1 MVNHPINDRASL
13 QEALIANRIPFEVDE
28 DGRILIHGFSKSGT
42 CSFEFV
48 NDRVIALTR
57 YDTITD
63 IENFRDIAL
72 LAFDWFCD
80 YCDREPFKEPHE
92 IWKPIFL
99 DEGWIEI
106 QLVEKIVIKG

>member
-1 MVNHPINDRASL
+1 MVNHPITDRASL
-13 QEALIANRIPFEVDE
+13 QEALTANRIPFEVDE
-28 DGRILIHGFSKSGT
+28 DGRIIIHGFSKSGT

-57 YDTITD
+57 YDTRTD
-63 IENFRDIAL
+63 IEYFRDIAR
-72 LAFDWFCD
+72 LAFDWFWD
-80 YCDREPFKEPHE
+80 YCDRGFGEPHE

-106 QLVEKIVIKG
+106 ELVEKIVIKG

>member
-1 MVNHPINDRASL
+1 MVNHPITDRASL
-13 QEALIANRIPFEVDE
+13 QEALIANRIPFEVDA
-28 DGRILIHGFSKSGT
+28 DGYITIHGFSKSGT

-57 YDTITD
+57 YGTETD
-63 IENFRDIAL
+63 IKEFRDIAL

-80 YCDREPFKEPHE
+80 SVDLDPSKEPHE

-99 DEGWIEI
+99 DQGWIEI
-106 QLVEKIVIKG
+106 ELVEKIVIKG